1 MSGNQPI
8 QPIIVPVPDWRK
20 SASYL
25 GRTIDF
31 TNDSETIM
39 NMIRTSV
46 QVCALKPLS
55 SQADRDTFLC
65 HPFANIQDMWRG
77 YEWHLMMYAM
87 MLVAEVQKRSP
98 ETESLK
104 LIHKQVQSIYVGA
117 ERTNEPYWFGEGFFH
132 ESHQAWLLRA
142 YPDDFKHHFPKT
154 HDILPMVWPP
164 YEACKRRVL

>member
-1 MSGNQPI
+1 MQT
-8 QPIIVPVPDWRK
+8 IIVPVPDWRK

-31 TNDSETIM
+31 TNDTEEIM
-39 NMIRTSV
+39 TMIRTSV
-46 QVCALKPLS
+46 QVCALKPLF
-55 SQADRDTFLC
+55 DRDTFLC
-65 HPFANIQDMWRG
+65 HPAEIDEIVFANIQNMWRG
-77 YEWHLMMYAM
+77 YEWHLMMYSM
-87 MLVAEVQKRSP
+87 MLIAEVQKRRP

-117 ERTNEPYWFGEGFFH
+117 ERTNEPYWFGEDFFH

-154 HDILPMVWPP
+154 PAIMPMVWPP